1 MGNISDT
8 EALEAAKVI
17 QQYCR
22 DHGKIDTYC
31 NMYCKGCIFNNH
43 ICVLNDPDHL
53 PETWELNKL
62 GSLIIDG

>member
-1 MGNISDT
+1 MVTNS

-17 QQYCR
+17 QQYCIQH
-22 DHGKIDTYC
+22 DKIDTYC
-31 NMYCKGCIFNNH
+31 NTYCKGCIFDNH

-62 GSLIIDG
+62 GELIE

>member
-1 MGNISDT
+1 MVTNS

-17 QQYCR
+17 QQYCQ
-22 DHGKIDTYC
+22 DHGKVD
-31 NMYCKGCIFNNH
+31 MYCKGCIFNNH

-62 GSLIIDG
+62 GELMVNG